1 MFKSIEELFRNDD
14 AKVNMI
20 LNFITAAI
28 WSFCAFLSYRSLT
41 VYNHGSRF
49 SLYFDAALALF
60 YLGMSLGYAVKYSNR
75 KKRENR

>member
-28 WSFCAFLSYRSLT
+28 WSFCAFLSYHSL
-41 VYNHGSRF
+41 VHNNGSRF